1 MTFLRGINAVVLEGI
16 LSFTKHL
23 QDLLCVRLITCKYL
37 VEVKQI
43 YSLQNGPSGGNEPSE
58 KKLFYF
64 AKHHQQSCL
73 FSESGRDPV
82 GFSFMRF
89 NVKVLY
95 FMR

>member
-1 MTFLRGINAVVLEGI
+1 MMLEHI

-23 QDLLCVRLITCKYL
+23 QDVLCVRKITCKYF

-43 YSLQNGPSGGNEPSE
+43 CSLQKGRSGGNRPNEKRLFPFSE
-58 KKLFYF
+58 
-64 AKHHQQSCL
+64 HHQQSCL